1 VENAAAAACGLS
13 YKDATIKQCE
23 TMAKKP
29 KHPGTI
35 LQDIYLSDLG
45 MNGNALAAALQVP
58 GERISSLLRGQA
70 SIDADLSIRL
80 GRYFSKEPGYW
91 LALQSAYELAKA
103 EAETDYSGIDKHP
116 GIVAF
121 FP

>member
-1 VENAAAAACGLS
+1 
-13 YKDATIKQCE
+13 
-23 TMAKKP
+23 MAKKP

-45 MNGNALAAALQVP
+45 MNGNALAAALHVSGDQ
-58 GERISSLLRGQA
+58 ISSILRGQA
-70 SIDADLSIRL
+70 PIDADLSLRL

-91 LALQSAYELAKA
+91 LGLQNTYDLAKA
-103 EAETDYSGIDKHP
+103 EAEHDYSGIDKHP